1 LTGKKWKFIST
12 FLERI
17 KKIILKNSINLIRY
31 YIFYDLA
38 YFLLNN
44 IIVMLTRREVLMELR
59 RLGMGTPS
67 SLKISLRE
75 FERYMGTQHGLEIV
89 KTKKEASLPLQTY
102 QGDKNTITIFLN
114 EIRNEHISVNPE
126 L

>member
-1 LTGKKWKFIST
+1 M
-12 FLERI
+12 
-17 KKIILKNSINLIRY
+17 
-31 YIFYDLA
+31 A
-38 YFLLNN
+38 YFLLHN
-44 IIVMLTRREVLMELR
+44 IIVMLTRREVLMELK
-59 RLGMGTPS
+59 RLGVETPS

-89 KTKKEASLPLQTY
+89 KTKKRASLPLQTY

-114 EIRNEHISVNPE
+114 EIRNEHVSVNPE

>member
-1 LTGKKWKFIST
+1 
-12 FLERI
+12 
-17 KKIILKNSINLIRY
+17 
-31 YIFYDLA
+31 
-38 YFLLNN
+38 
-44 IIVMLTRREVLMELR
+44 MLTRREVLMELK
-59 RLGMGTPS
+59 RLGVETPS
-67 SLKISLRE
+67 SLKISLRK

-114 EIRNEHISVNPE
+114 EIRNEHVSVNPE

>member
-1 LTGKKWKFIST
+1 MRIALSDFLCTSVSKKGISYT
-12 FLERI
+12 
-17 KKIILKNSINLIRY
+17 INLIHY

-38 YFLLNN
+38 CFLLHN
-44 IIVMLTRREVLMELR
+44 IIAMLTRREVLMELK
-59 RLGMGTPS
+59 RLGVETPS

-114 EIRNEHISVNPE
+114 EIRNEHVSVNPE